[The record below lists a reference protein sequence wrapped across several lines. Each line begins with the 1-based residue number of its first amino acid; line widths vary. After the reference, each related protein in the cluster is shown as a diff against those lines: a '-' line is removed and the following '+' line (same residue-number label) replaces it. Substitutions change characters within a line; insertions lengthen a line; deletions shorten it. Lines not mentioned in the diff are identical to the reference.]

1 MVRFSLSR
9 RALVRAVS
17 FLTAAFLVLGGFL
30 LAQGEQLRWTRQQ
43 QALEGQH
50 AFAELTTAVTE
61 LDTALQKGLYAATAP
76 MLTTVLSEV
85 YAKSQMAQMALGDIP
100 YANVELEQT
109 AAFLAKAGDYACA
122 LSRSAARSGGISGEE
137 REGLAGLSAAAAE
150 LSGRL
155 SEIQT
160 GLTEGSLSL
169 ESLEQATARL
179 SEAAGDAGAAV
190 AGTTFQT
197 MEEEFPEVPTLIY
210 DGPFSQHL
218 TQRTPLGLEGLDE
231 VTQEQARQAAADFLG
246 VRPEVFTLSS
256 QSQGELPAYA
266 FTAALDGGE
275 TYVEVTRQG
284 GRVLELFT
292 SRAMGEERLSFEEG
306 VAAADRFLTER
317 GFAGME
323 HSYYIDQEGLLTV
336 HYAYAQDGVVC
347 YPDLMKV
354 SVALDTGKV
363 VGYEASGYWWNHR
376 ARELPAPAVPE
387 AEARAGVSPL
397 LTVRS
402 CRLAVIPTPGEHET
416 LCYELACRD
425 PEGRNCLVYLDTQ
438 TGEEVHILI
447 LIESENGTLAL

>member
-9 RALVRAVS
+9 RALVRTVS

-76 MLTTVLSEV
+76 MLTNVLSEV

-169 ESLEQATARL
+169 ESLE
-179 SEAAGDAGAAV
+179 
-190 AGTTFQT
+190 
-197 MEEEFPEVPTLIY
+197 
-210 DGPFSQHL
+210 
-218 TQRTPLGLEGLDE
+218 
-231 VTQEQARQAAADFLG
+231 
-246 VRPEVFTLSS
+246 
-256 QSQGELPAYA
+256 
-266 FTAALDGGE
+266 
-275 TYVEVTRQG
+275 
-284 GRVLELFT
+284 
-292 SRAMGEERLSFEEG
+292 
-306 VAAADRFLTER
+306 
-317 GFAGME
+317 
-323 HSYYIDQEGLLTV
+323 
-336 HYAYAQDGVVC
+336 
-347 YPDLMKV
+347 
-354 SVALDTGKV
+354 
-363 VGYEASGYWWNHR
+363 
-376 ARELPAPAVPE
+376 
-387 AEARAGVSPL
+387 
-397 LTVRS
+397 
-402 CRLAVIPTPGEHET
+402 
-416 LCYELACRD
+416 
-425 PEGRNCLVYLDTQ
+425 
-438 TGEEVHILI
+438 
-447 LIESENGTLAL
+447 